1 MLSPHDCTVTLV
13 TFVPLLTEFRPEEPS
28 LDERM
33 GSYPPGGRRLRTVG
47 EQPVETAL
55 LSLLDDLEL
64 WTYSETLDAQLRE
77 RLPRRMLRISPQY
90 ADLPPPELTS
100 GAWHDGVALLDLWN
114 FGVGLATFIDRI
126 AVTEKATWE
135 QLRIGITSVETKRA
149 FLARAAQLVA
159 AVGDT
164 SGAPVIVT
172 GDADGPQTGTPLWV
186 QEMLLVEAGRSVNLE
201 ALDDVARRLTADGER
216 LRPATDPGGA
226 SLRLGIEACVVSNP
240 EAVELRDALGRV
252 VGTQSAVWAK
262 MIELDRELGT
272 RLEQEAGRLLSLQD
286 LEDRSM
292 QLLAVFERVQRFRSE
307 IEIIPL
313 HLAARDK
320 AVWTCVN
327 EEWPLGAQLSSL
339 DTKLNAVEHLYTHRA
354 NTLTELRARVLND
367 VVLAI
372 TMLSLATFWV
382 TAWEFV
388 QKRFDPFNW
397 VSALVVLVAV
407 VSSGLLF
414 YAVWTL
420 GNRTPLPRVFW
431 RSAFWRS
438 AR

>member
-13 TFVPLLTEFRPEEPS
+13 TFVPFLIEFRPEEPS
-28 LDERM
+28 LDDRA
-33 GSYPPGGRRLRTVG
+33 GSYPPSGRRLDVG
-47 EQPVETAL
+47 ERVETAL

-64 WTYSETLDAQLRE
+64 WAYSETLDAQLRA
-77 RLPRRMLRISPQY
+77 RLPRRVLRIFPQS
-90 ADLPPPELTS
+90 ADLPPPPELTS

-114 FGVGLATFIDRI
+114 FGVGLATFVDRI
-126 AVTEKATWE
+126 AATEKATWE
-135 QLRIGITSVETKRA
+135 QLRSGITSVETKRT

-159 AVGDT
+159 AADGE
-164 SGAPVIVT
+164 SGAPVVVAS
-172 GDADGPQTGTPLWV
+172 DADGPQTGTPLWV
-186 QEMLLVEAGRSVNLE
+186 QEMLLVEAGRFVDLD

-226 SLRLGIEACVVSNP
+226 SLRLGMEACVVSNP
-240 EAVELRDALGRV
+240 GAVELRDALGRV
-252 VGTQSAVWAK
+252 VGTQTAVWAAV
-262 MIELDRELGT
+262 IELDRTLGT
-272 RLEQEAGRLLSLQD
+272 WLEPEAGRLLSLQD
-286 LEDRSM
+286 LEDRST

-313 HLAARDK
+313 HLGARDK

-327 EEWPLGAQLSSL
+327 EEWTLGAQLSSL
-339 DTKLNAVEHLYTHRA
+339 DTKLNAVEHVYTHRA
-354 NTLTELRARVLND
+354 NALTAQRARVLNN

-388 QKRFDPFNW
+388 QKRFDPFDW

-414 YAVWTL
+414 YVVWTL
-420 GNRTPLPRVFW
+420 SNRAPLCRVF
-431 RSAFWRS
+431 RRS